1 MFDSD
6 PPPSNP
12 FHPPAP
18 PAADDSIRPMTYMGA
33 ALWVTGIHIAFL
45 WVASAVVTVKESASR
60 DLVAQLI
67 CQIVAYSLGLFLMLR
82 VHGPQTPIRRFIGM
96 RATNPLL
103 VALAALLGAS
113 VSIPAAV
120 LFSVI
125 DKRFPQEEV
134 EFEFVD
140 LFFQVSRGEQ
150 VLIAIGVIAIGP
162 FVEEL
167 VFRGAL
173 FGPLRQDKSPVA
185 VILITTVFFA
195 LVHLDPRKML
205 PIFLVG
211 LLLGYLRHVSGSL
224 VPSVALHAGFNAV
237 PFVDLFRADS
247 ASVTTEDVDVPR
259 MLLFGAVGL
268 CAVLLVSIHLL
279 AMRSRLAQNARAQ
292 E

>member
-1 MFDSD
+1 
-6 PPPSNP
+6 
-12 FHPPAP
+12 
-18 PAADDSIRPMTYMGA
+18 MTYMGA

-45 WVASAVVTVKESASR
+45 WVASAVVTLRESASR

-82 VHGPQTPIRRFIGM
+82 VHGPQTPIRRFVGM
-96 RATNPLL
+96 RATHPLL

-120 LFSVI
+120 LFSFL
-125 DKRFPQEEV
+125 DKRFPQEQV

-140 LFFQVSRGEQ
+140 LFFQVTRGEQ
-150 VLIAIGVIAIGP
+150 VLIAIGVIVIGP

-185 VILITTVFFA
+185 VILITTAFFA

-224 VPSVALHAGFNAV
+224 IPSVALHAAFNAV

-247 ASVTTEDVDVPR
+247 AAVTTEEMDVPR
-259 MLLFGAVGL
+259 ALLFGALGL
-268 CAVLLVSIHLL
+268 CAVLLVCIHFL